1 MIKAREYYS
10 DVYWE
15 EDDEVYFLCE
25 HCGHNFQSGDLLLK
39 VPDKIDYDEKE
50 ILEHCPMCKKR
61 IYKLD

>member
-15 EDDEVYFLCE
+15 EDDDVYFSCE
-25 HCGHNFQSGDLLLK
+25 YCGYNFQSGDLLLK
-39 VPDKIDYDEKE
+39 IPNKLDYDEE
-50 ILEHCPMCKKR
+50 EVSEHCPMCKKR